1 MTVQLDAEQI
11 DALSEIFNI
20 GVGKAAAAM
29 GALMRDEVLLSV
41 PHVSIFTV
49 SEAAQQLGAA
59 GSTMYGVRQP
69 FRGALNGDALLIFPG
84 HKSLELVR
92 TQAGSRAGSLLDSID
107 RTVTGAGAR
116 LLAHVN
122 AQEAQSHGLV
132 QQLQDLATQQAQQVR
147 VACTEGFAV
156 GFLPRVMSALSSRAV
171 SIRTGVKSLVLRKRS
186 TNSNPSI
193 NGILIS
199 ITKRSGL

>member
-29 GALMRDEVLLSV
+29 GALMHDEVLLSV

-69 FRGALNGDALLIFPG
+69 FRGTFNGDALLIFPG
-84 HKSLELVR
+84 HKSLEIVR
-92 TQAGSRAGSLLDSID
+92 IVAGQSMPGEDLSAIEQDAMTEVGNVML
-107 RTVTGAGAR
+107 
-116 LLAHVN
+116 N
-122 AQEAQSHGLV
+122 ACIA
-132 QQLQDLATQQAQQVR
+132 
-147 VACTEGFAV
+147 
-156 GFLPRVMSALSSRAV
+156 ALSDLLGNEFQLSPPASTWATAAPSWAPASRTTWWSSCTSA
-171 SIRTGVKSLVLRKRS
+171 SSCSPARS
-186 TNSNPSI
+186 
-193 NGILIS
+193 
-199 ITKRSGL
+199 RGLWCLCSTPRHWKGCVRR

>member
-69 FRGALNGDALLIFPG
+69 FRGTFNGDALLIFPG
-84 HKSLELVR
+84 HKSLEIVR
-92 TQAGSRAGSLLDSID
+92 IVAGQSMPGEDLSAIEQDAMTEVGNVMLNACIAALSDLLGNEFQLSPPSID
-107 RTVTGAGAR
+107 VGDSRTILGTRIQNHLVVFLHIR
-116 LLAHVN
+116 FELLSS
-122 AQEAQSHGLV
+122 QI
-132 QQLQDLATQQAQQVR
+132 
-147 VACTEGFAV
+147 EGFVVFVLNTTSLEGLRTAV
-156 GFLPRVMSALSSRAV
+156 NQLLGRPAE
-171 SIRTGVKSLVLRKRS
+171 TD
-186 TNSNPSI
+186 
-193 NGILIS
+193 
-199 ITKRSGL
+199 

>member
-29 GALMRDEVLLSV
+29 GALMHDEVLLSV

-69 FRGALNGDALLIFPG
+69 FRGTFNGDALLIFPG
-84 HKSLELVR
+84 HKSLEIVR
-92 TQAGSRAGSLLDSID
+92 IVAGQSVPGEDLSAIEQDAMTEVGNVMLNACIASLSGLLGNSFELDRPSID
-107 RTVTGAGAR
+107 IGDGRTILGTRIQNHLVVFLHIRFELKHSQIEGFVVFVLHTTSLTALREALDR
-116 LLAHVN
+116 LLGRP
-122 AQEAQSHGLV
+122 S
-132 QQLQDLATQQAQQVR
+132 ATD
-147 VACTEGFAV
+147 
-156 GFLPRVMSALSSRAV
+156 
-171 SIRTGVKSLVLRKRS
+171 
-186 TNSNPSI
+186 
-193 NGILIS
+193 
-199 ITKRSGL
+199 